1 VVEGKEQ
8 ADGSAIFS
16 VMFQFKPLEL
26 AKGMSGIHVARL
38 DQLPETI
45 TLLMQ
50 AVKVGELD
58 AVLKAAIDA
67 SPMKG
72 KTKKKQ

>member
-1 VVEGKEQ
+1 
-8 ADGSAIFS
+8 
-16 VMFQFKPLEL
+16 
-26 AKGMSGIHVARL
+26 
-38 DQLPETI
+38 
-45 TLLMQ
+45 MQ